1 MMSPAKVLQW
11 LTHVLRP
18 GSCIHSSHLVP
29 CSHVQPLR
37 PLLPPPSLQPQGLS
51 TCCASCHRCPLLS
64 PRHASSS
71 SSSFRSQLFPASL
84 HHVPCNTSDLGTS
97 SEGVQGRGFQG
108 MAPGLSLPRFL
119 ALLPPLPEK
128 RPPSSTS
135 SQWSPGLLLNLFH
148 ISSLTTHGHVSAM

>member
-1 MMSPAKVLQW
+1 MTTADTYEMMSPSKVLQW

-18 GSCIHSSHLVP
+18 GSCIHSPHLVP

-71 SSSFRSQLFPASL
+71 SSSFRSQLLPASL
-84 HHVPCNTSDLGTS
+84 HHVTPVIWGRLLRVFRGDVFREWLLVYHC
-97 SEGVQGRGFQG
+97 QGSWLCFPHSRRRDVVLHPPPASGPQG
-108 MAPGLSLPRFL
+108 SF
-119 ALLPPLPEK
+119 
-128 RPPSSTS
+128 
-135 SQWSPGLLLNLFH
+135 
-148 ISSLTTHGHVSAM
+148 

>member
-1 MMSPAKVLQW
+1 MQFSIFSGCGSHMSSSFIWIHAPGPGPGSKNVTSCSLVTTADTYEMMSPAKVLQW

-18 GSCIHSSHLVP
+18 GSCIHSPHLVP

-64 PRHASSS
+64 PQHASSS

-97 SEGVQGRGFQG
+97 S
-108 MAPGLSLPRFL
+108 
-119 ALLPPLPEK
+119 
-128 RPPSSTS
+128 
-135 SQWSPGLLLNLFH
+135 
-148 ISSLTTHGHVSAM
+148 